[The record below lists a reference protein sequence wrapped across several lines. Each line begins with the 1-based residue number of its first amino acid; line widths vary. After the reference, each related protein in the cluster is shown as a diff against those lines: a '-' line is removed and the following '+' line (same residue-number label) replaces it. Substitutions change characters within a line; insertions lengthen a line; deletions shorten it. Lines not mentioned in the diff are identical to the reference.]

1 MPTDSKAPERPRQV
15 TLSGWLIIV
24 GSVLVVLSAYERMS
38 GLHSLETQEA
48 ISDFLSK
55 PPGDELGLSREGAQ
69 SLLRL
74 LAMVAGAAA
83 AAAAILGW
91 QVLSRS
97 RSARVALSVL
107 TVPLFVGGMA
117 VFGFLAALVVVAI
130 VMLWVQPAKD
140 WFNGISPVARVAPAP
155 PRRAPVAP
163 VASAEPAWPPSAP
176 QQAAPQPPAPQPAAP
191 RPASVTAGAI
201 VTWVTC
207 GLALLLMGITV
218 LVLLAAPDVV
228 FDEVR
233 KQDPS
238 FGQDGLTESEVRQAA
253 FVGCGI
259 AGLWCIAAIGFAVAA
274 FNGYRWGWRALLIS
288 TITAGVASS
297 LLMLGS
303 VVMLVPLVAAAVTL
317 GMLLRPESKAW
328 CRRTSGGRGS
338 VSP

>member
-1 MPTDSKAPERPRQV
+1 MPPDTSAPERPRQV
-15 TLSGWLIIV
+15 TLAGWLIII

-69 SLLRL
+69 SLLRV

-97 RSARVALSVL
+97 RSARVALTVL

-140 WFNGISPVARVAPAP
+140 WFNGVSPVARVAPPAP
-155 PRRAPVAP
+155 PVPAASPPAYAP
-163 VASAEPAWPPSAP
+163 ASGTPFGAPSAR
-176 QQAAPQPPAPQPAAP
+176 PQPPAA
-191 RPASVTAGAI
+191 RPGPVTAAAI
-201 VTWVTC
+201 VTWATC
-207 GLALLLMGITV
+207 GLALAVMAMTV

-238 FGQDGLTESEVRQAA
+238 FGEGSLSESDVRRAA
-253 FVGCGI
+253 FVGSAI
-259 AGLWCIAAIGFAVAA
+259 AGVWCLAAIGFAVAA
-274 FNGYRWGWRALLIS
+274 FNAYRWGWVALLIS
-288 TITAGVASS
+288 TIATGVASS

-303 VVMLVPLVAAAVTL
+303 LVLLVPLAAAAATL
-317 GMLLRPESKAW
+317 GLLLRPESKAW